1 MDSAKISYGKLT
13 VTAIPTPGVDQ
24 AWAKGASDLSKACE
38 MSTDGVTPELLKYM
52 LLKGE
57 KHLFAI
63 VEALENGGT
72 EPRGWFVASIVQS
85 PLANVFYIYAAVGK
99 GCTTTEVI
107 EQTKLIAKNAGCTK
121 IECSSKEP
129 KLIHRYQEIGFLP
142 KHQTLTME
150 C

>member
-1 MDSAKISYGKLT
+1 
-13 VTAIPTPGVDQ
+13 
-24 AWAKGASDLSKACE
+24 

-63 VEALENGGT
+63 VEALENGGA
-72 EPRGWFVASIVQS
+72 ESRGWFVASITQS
-85 PLANVFYIYAAVGK
+85 PLANVFFVYAAVGS
-99 GCTTTEVI
+99 GCTTPEVMQQI
-107 EQTKLIAKNAGCTK
+107 KTIAKNAGCTK
-121 IECSSKEP
+121 IECSTKEQ
-129 KLIHRYQEIGFLP
+129 KLIQRYQEIGFSP